1 MGRVVLRGFA
11 ARKLRVALTGIAIVL
26 GVALMAGTY
35 VLTDT
40 INTSFASIF
49 STANHGS
56 DVVVTPKQAL
66 GRNTESQTTPITGQT
81 LATVQSVPG
90 VSKAAGTIFS
100 PATFLTTSG
109 TRINTRAPA
118 FVTAPLPSPFESFS
132 LLRGHFPT
140 ASDQLALD
148 EATASRQD
156 LSVGSEILVAG
167 VGPARRYRIVGIM
180 QFAGSQ
186 SFGGA
191 GAAMLTLSQAQA
203 VVGTPGR
210 YDTIAASADP
220 GVSPGELRARIQSVL
235 PPNLTVRTGSQQAA
249 QQTSDIEANLSFL
262 RDFLLV
268 FAIVSLFVGAFII
281 FNTFSI
287 TVAQRTREF
296 GLLRTLG
303 ATRNQVMGSVVAEG
317 LLLGLLGSAAGL
329 LVGIGLAPA
338 LDQLFKSF
346 GADLPD
352 NGIVVLGRTVLVSLV
367 VGTVITVLAGLVPAV
382 RATRV
387 PPVAALQEGVEL
399 PRSQPLTSRR
409 FYAALIVVLIA
420 ARFFVGAFASRGV
433 ASIVVIVLLVVSI
446 AVRLTRR
453 GARRYRVVPALA
465 RVVGS
470 VVAWRGIT
478 GRLARENAIR
488 QPGRTLVTA
497 AALMIGLTLVTFAS
511 ILAAGVKATINQA
524 IDHSFT
530 GDLIVDSTQ
539 SGPGEGIP
547 ATVAPAVAQ
556 VRGVASVSPIAFTQG
571 RVNGT
576 SKNATFT
583 AVDPSSFTKSYRIT
597 WSDGSYSSLTR
608 MSTTG
613 TVLTKTYA
621 NQNHFQVGRVLRVL
635 TPTDQTVNLTVTGI
649 AEDNSRLLGN
659 LTISLPL
666 ARSSF
671 GQLTDAVDLVSFEP
685 GAATA
690 QVQPKV
696 NRLLAAQFPQAQ
708 SLTADQFKNQQA
720 GQVNGLLALI
730 YVLLALSVIVSLF
743 GIVNT
748 LVLSIYERTRELG
761 MMRAIGTSRR
771 QIRQMVRYESVITAL
786 IGGVLGLILGL
797 ATGIITG
804 LSLHSRGFVLA
815 IPPST
820 LAMLLVVSGL
830 AGVVAGALPARR
842 AARLN
847 PLEALAVE

>member
-576 SKNATFT
+576 SKNATVT